1 MSKIVMMGEQDEIVL
16 KRKEE
21 MTEEEQNTLV
31 KKAAEAKER
40 LKNIM
45 ESRKESV
52 IGTASVKNAQS
63 V

>member
-52 IGTASVKNAQS
+52 IGTASVKNAQN

>member
-1 MSKIVMMGEQDEIVL
+1 MMGEQDEIVL

-21 MTEEEQNTLV
+21 MTEEEQKTLV

-40 LKNIM
+40 LKDLM
-45 ESRKESV
+45 EKRKGAV
-52 IGTASVKNAQS
+52 IGTAGVKNAQS

>member
-52 IGTASVKNAQS
+52 IGTAGVKNAQS